1 MSDQSISTVSL
12 SSDDETIQTITLTA
26 SDQSWQT
33 GTISSSNTFPSNNKH
48 SSIHATGDVI
58 IEGGVIIE
66 GDLKIQGESIKDL
79 LEEIK
84 DKLSIFKP
92 NTELE
97 ERWETLREL
106 RRQYLKLEKDILEK
120 EEIIRILKR

>member
-12 SSDDETIQTITLTA
+12 SSDDGTIQTITLTA

-48 SSIHATGDVI
+48 CSMHATGDVRI
-58 IEGGVIIE
+58 D

-79 LEEIK
+79 LEEI
-84 DKLSIFKP
+84 
-92 NTELE
+92 NLE
-97 ERWETLREL
+97 GTGYEPADIDDLLALIEEQSTTAWQVTNEQGHQENVQ
-106 RRQYLKLEKDILEK
+106 RQ
-120 EEIIRILKR
+120 

>member
-12 SSDDETIQTITLTA
+12 SSDNGTIQTITLTA

-33 GTISSSNTFPSNNKH
+33 ETISYNNKH
-48 SSIHATGDVI
+48 NSIHATGDVI
-58 IEGGVIIE
+58 ID

-84 DKLSIFKP
+84 DKLAIFKP
-92 NTELE
+92 NSELE
-97 ERWETLREL
+97 EQWETLREL
-106 RRQYLKLEKDILEK
+106 KRQYVELEKDILEK
-120 EEIIRILKR
+120 KEIIRVLKR